1 MAKSFKKV
9 IACLLA
15 VLMVLFSVPFTA
27 LANPTDLTP
36 DVNVRFGTLA
46 PDYYDYAPDL
56 SSGAWGPKNLHNTS
70 YCGIY
75 GPTLDYT
82 GGVNETTGALEITKL
97 SLDATKAGP
106 NVYIYNGEITDA
118 SEFAGAYSGT
128 PQTDLTTGNGF
139 TMTFSVANVDQLATI
154 TGYFTYSNNVEP
166 AYIYDSGTT
175 NGNTK
180 AKIGTKAQYDADTT
194 KKKALLAASYIP
206 NQDSG
211 NFYGDMNCQENVTIG
226 DGEIFLGG
234 ASDTGE
240 AVPMASYDAANNDDS
255 VVNPTTGELC
265 YDFANNAI
273 LCTLG
278 FIITG
283 EISEANPLVIGFS
296 DKTGGYTGEETLEC
310 AYTGNDLRP
319 EDHSRYGT
327 SPNAGLSNKMYFM
340 GYNANSK
347 KYLNGSVEPQE
358 HVHTYDE
365 VYTAP
370 TCTTNGYKTLTCNNS
385 DGLGAAGDDVQT
397 VYDDPET
404 TLGHTAAADKVGVKP
419 ATCTEKGYTGDVVCS
434 VCNAV
439 ITAGEEI
446 PVTDHTPAAA
456 VQENV
461 VDATCS
467 KAGSYDE
474 VVKCSV
480 CNAEISRTSKTSAKL
495 PHTPAEAVRENV
507 VDATCSKAG
516 SYDEVVKCSVCGEEI
531 SRTAKTIDKI
541 AHTPAEAVRE
551 NVVDATCTKAGSY
564 DEVVKCSV
572 CGEEISRTAKTIDM
586 IAHTPA
592 AAVEENRVEATEDKD
607 GSYDSVVYCS
617 VCKAEISRT
626 QQTIPA
632 LGHTH
637 SYTSTYTAPTCTEAG
652 FTTYTCVK
660 GDDTYTEID
669 ANAPALGHNAVTD
682 AAVAAT
688 CTTTGL
694 TEGSH
699 CSRCD
704 AVLTA
709 QEEVAALG
717 HDIVKDA
724 AVAATCT
731 TTGLTEGQH
740 CSRCDEATVAQ
751 EEVAALGHDIV
762 IDAAVAP
769 TLDSTGLTEG
779 SHCSRCDEATVPQE
793 VVPAL
798 EGVDVTITDNY
809 AAFGDVEG
817 LALGTTKVVKGSD
830 VALKATPAGGCEFVG
845 WQVNNKIVDTDAT
858 YKFTAYTDVTVTPVF
873 VDAAAA
879 AENITVV
886 FYDCYMNVTAA
897 YTNVSVADFQAAMA
911 AGIPAGTT
919 YAGKVFN
926 GWSMSDDA
934 IKALD
939 HSATIEANYTD
950 AVNAGYTVTATDGA
964 VFEDGT
970 SEMTGVKYDTEVT
983 VSAEGATAWK
993 INDVIVAYGPTY
1005 TFYVGSDVTVTPV
1018 KDAVTAK
1025 PTVAMVSVDPVEG
1038 SHKIAFL
1045 ATMSAADGYT
1055 IIDHGFV
1062 YGKAATDDELKIE
1075 NVGATIAASGTK
1087 VKTASLVAN
1096 SSNQFALNYG
1106 IKAKAGTATAVAY
1119 ITYKDASG
1127 KITTDYTKV
1136 ADGSYTY

>member
-27 LANPTDLTP
+27 LANSVDNEPNLDI
-36 DVNVRFGTLA
+36 RFGTLA

-56 SSGAWGPKNLHNTS
+56 SSGAWGPKNLHNTGS
-70 YCGIY
+70 CGIY
-75 GPTLDYT
+75 GPVLNYT
-82 GGVNETTGALEITKL
+82 GGVNEETGELEITKL
-97 SLDATKAGP
+97 SLDATTTGTA
-106 NVYIYNGEITDA
+106 VYLYNEEIADA
-118 SEFAGAYSGT
+118 SEFADAYSGT
-128 PQTDLTTGNGF
+128 PQTDYTTGMGF
-139 TMTFSVANVDQLATI
+139 TMTLCLKNMSQIAGV
-154 TGYFTYSNNVEP
+154 TGYWTYSNNVEP

-194 KKKALLAASYIP
+194 KKKALLAGGIIP
-206 NQDSG
+206 NQSSD
-211 NFYGDMNCQENVTIG
+211 NYFDMTSVESTTIG
-226 DGEIFLGG
+226 DGKIAL
-234 ASDTGE
+234 STTSNTGE
-240 AVPMASYDAANNDDS
+240 TIDISKIDTTADDA
-255 VVNPTTGELC
+255 VVNPTTGELG
-265 YDFANNAI
+265 YDCASDTI
-273 LCTLG
+273 LVTFG

-283 EISEANPLVIGFS
+283 EISEANPLVIGWDG
-296 DKTGGYTGEETLEC
+296 DKSVARTLQC
-310 AYTGNDLRP
+310 SPTADDLMPVDRT
-319 EDHSRYGT
+319 SYGSYEG
-327 SPNAGLSNKMYFM
+327 SPYNNKMYFM
-340 GYNANSK
+340 GYNANTK
-347 KYLNGSVEPQE
+347 KYLNGSVEPAQ

-385 DGLGAAGDDVQT
+385 DGLGTAGDDVQT

-446 PVTDHTPAAA
+446 PMTDHTPAAA

-480 CNAEISRTSKTSAKL
+480 CNAEISRTAKTSAKL

-617 VCKAEISRT
+617 VCNAEISRT

-669 ANAPALGHNAVTD
+669 ENAPALGHNAVTD